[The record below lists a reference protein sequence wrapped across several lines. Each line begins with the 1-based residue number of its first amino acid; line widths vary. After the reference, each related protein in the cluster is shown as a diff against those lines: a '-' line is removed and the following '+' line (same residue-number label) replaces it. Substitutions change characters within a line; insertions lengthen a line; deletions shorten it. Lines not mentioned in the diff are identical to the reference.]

1 MRRFGLLVPLYAVI
15 PFGLGVAAF
24 WVLVVLF
31 SVFRFANCPEWV
43 SLSSTPVNTTRIAG
57 YYKDVVYLQMQDE
70 TLFCNSQ
77 NGWRKCPPP
86 IYEWD
91 QEEAPAWL
99 LEHFKLIPD
108 SSVLIR
114 QETRFTTLDE
124 VRYYALLDNG
134 QLLQCPTSLK
144 AEIQKII
151 DSGEILWLGVIVGLI
166 IFFGGWFLKILIEEG
181 TPVLWDWFGRGKVIK

>member
-70 TLFCNSQ
+70 TLYCNSQ
-77 NGWRKCPPP
+77 NGWQKCPSP
-86 IYEWD
+86 IYIWD

-99 LEHFKLIPD
+99 MEHFKIIPD

-181 TPVLWDWFGRGKVIK
+181 TPVLWDWFGRGKIIK

>member
-1 MRRFGLLVPLYAVI
+1 MRRFGLLVPLYAAI

-24 WVLVVLF
+24 WVLIVLF

-70 TLFCNSQ
+70 TLYCNSQ
-77 NGWRKCPPP
+77 NDWRKCPPP

-99 LEHFKLIPD
+99 LEHFTLIPD

-151 DSGEILWLGVIVGLI
+151 DSGEILWLGGIVGLI
-166 IFFGGWFLKILIEEG
+166 IFFGDWFLKILIEEG
-181 TPVLWDWFGRGKVIK
+181 TPVLWDWFGRGKIIK